1 MTGGEDGDRGRDGS
15 GDRWCGTRVR
25 LIALTWAFHIFT
37 KCNYSAFYYGRLW
50 VCFSME
56 NITLKFVGGIRIHA
70 VYYLFEHKR
79 AEKRR
84 KNKIKNS
91 SLDAGSPK
99 RVDPKEYPN

>member
-37 KCNYSAFYYGRLW
+37 KSNYSAFYYRRLW

-70 VYYLFEHKR
+70 VYIQGDSEILFINFR
-79 AEKRR
+79 MNR
-84 KNKIKNS
+84 S
-91 SLDAGSPK
+91 SLIKYTLLYDGLGYF
-99 RVDPKEYPN
+99 R